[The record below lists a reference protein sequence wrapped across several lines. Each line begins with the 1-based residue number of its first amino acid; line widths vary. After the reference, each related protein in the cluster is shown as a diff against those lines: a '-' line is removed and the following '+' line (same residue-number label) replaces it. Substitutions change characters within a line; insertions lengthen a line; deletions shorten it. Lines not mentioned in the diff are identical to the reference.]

1 MKRILTI
8 VLSLVSMSVFA
19 NVLDYDI
26 RNDKFHTSE
35 GMIPA
40 GCLAQLKTELNGDNS
55 VASIYVNRNSLRGCS
70 ASNIPFPGGGAT
82 KVEYQIIEKLNSD
95 IFKIRVCEE
104 IEGSMALNCDKI
116 LIQFAN
122 RLYVTPKGSMYVL
135 SIEKVG
141 DW

>member
-1 MKRILTI
+1 MSKILTI
-8 VLSLVSMSVFA
+8 ILSLVSMSVFA
-19 NVLDYDI
+19 NALDYEI
-26 RNDKFHTSE
+26 RNDQFHTSE

-40 GCLAQLKTELNGDNS
+40 GCLAQFKTELNGDNS

-70 ASNIPFPGGGAT
+70 ASNIPFPGGDDT
-82 KVEYQIIEKLNSD
+82 KIEYQIIEKLNSN

-104 IEGSMALNCDKI
+104 IQGSMGLDCDKI

-122 RLYVTPKGSMYVL
+122 RLYVTPKESMYVL

-141 DW
+141 EW